1 MFSFLI
7 SLLLAGARSEAAIR
21 GEGGG
26 PTCPLCSIIGVDIVE
41 CMTCLRLIRQTIF
54 AIVTPIALAEIS
66 ARRWKFSYRES
77 LRDLVTIRFWYGTTV
92 LRVLPRFL
100 SEMEEDILSMRSPVF
115 SHSHTIASDPCISI
129 CVSPRHCSPSTV
141 FKVLF
146 NKFLGLLLQY
156 FSLEISEQIHWNT
169 PFPRDGNNKKEWKLV
184 SDLKSHSFEDQ
195 SIVRLS

>member
-77 LRDLVTIRFWYGTTV
+77 LRACYDTLLIRHDGASSSAS
-92 LRVLPRFL
+92 RFL

-129 CVSPRHCSPSTV
+129 CVSLRHCSPSTV

-195 SIVRLS
+195 SIVCLS